1 MSRRDRNQ
9 LNKAFGA
16 QPAPTPHEI
25 DEALYGDFVTLDD
38 GRMHAEPINI
48 FNIQPDLSQPR
59 RTVVSACRHFWDG
72 QPDNIPMLFD
82 AWMKA
87 ITSERFTLL
96 PEDLSAA
103 DREALSFFDVEA
115 HLEGIDERINRE
127 FTPGPFES
135 SFLKVVELAATIRRD
150 GLTNPITVARSGVGH
165 RLETG
170 ERRWLA
176 FHLLYAFYTGDDG
189 RPDERDRW
197 QRIPARVVETASVW
211 RMANENNV
219 RADLNAIGK
228 SRQFALLMMDL
239 YRQRGH
245 EFASYG
251 DLVKPGMSDRQF
263 YAQVFDGDKY
273 PIPRGGTEKL
283 LNAMGFTSRSQMSE
297 HRALLNL
304 PDQVWQWA
312 DDLNWAQRRIR
323 EMIRRAGG
331 DRSTLIEVAM
341 LEAATDGL
349 SVGVPTPDQI
359 ADIPNPSPTLPDDGP
374 HKHGKAL
381 ITRKNKADL
390 RELMAIRSGV
400 GQADIQTKQMILEK
414 IDNAKQWLEQLEK
427 TVAKGQGD

>member
-16 QPAPTPHEI
+16 QQTPTTQDI
-25 DEALYGDFVTLDD
+25 DEALYGDFIALDD
-38 GRMHAEPINI
+38 SRMDAEPINI
-48 FNIQPDLSQPR
+48 FTIQPDLTQPR

-72 QPDNIPMLFD
+72 QPDNIAVLFD

-87 ITSERFTLL
+87 ITSERFMLL
-96 PEDLSAA
+96 GAELSEDERQS
-103 DREALSFFDVEA
+103 RSFFDVEA
-115 HLEGIDERINRE
+115 HLEGIDDRIDRDYNA
-127 FTPGPFES
+127 GPIES

-150 GLTNPITVARSGVGH
+150 GLTNAITVARSGVGH

-176 FHLLYAFYTGDDG
+176 FHLLYAFYSGDDG

-228 SRQFALLMMDL
+228 ARQFALLMMDM

-245 EFASYG
+245 EFASYN
-251 DLVKPGMSDRQF
+251 DLVKTGMSDRQF

-304 PDQVWQWA
+304 PDSVWQWA
-312 DDLNWAQRRIR
+312 DDLNWAQRRVR

-331 DRSTLIEVAM
+331 DRNNLIEVAM
-341 LEAATDGL
+341 QEAAGDGL
-349 SVGVPTPDQI
+349 SVGMPTPEHI

-381 ITRKNKADL
+381 ISRKYKADL
-390 RELMAIRSGV
+390 RELMTIRSGV
-400 GQADIQTKQMILEK
+400 GQADNQTKQMILEK
-414 IDNAKQWLEQLEK
+414 INNAKLWLEALEK
-427 TVAKGQGD
+427 TVGPDSE